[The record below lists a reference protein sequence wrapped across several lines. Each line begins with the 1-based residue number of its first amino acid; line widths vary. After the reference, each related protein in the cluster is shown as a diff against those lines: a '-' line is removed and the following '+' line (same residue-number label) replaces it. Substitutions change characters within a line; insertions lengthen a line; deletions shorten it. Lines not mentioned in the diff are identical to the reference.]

1 MPSLDVAE
9 SALKPGCDDWE
20 CGSNSPVID
29 LAKFYKLWENGKP
42 NPEGFKITG
51 VSYAGSNTAYSIDVV
66 DAELLIRYKRT
77 GAILARGYNVA
88 GAVIH
93 IQGPDLTHYALR
105 VLSVGK
111 HEFSA
116 RPYTYFGSPPMTWT
130 YDLRWFF
137 PDIEPEY
144 PTGGQPM
151 YPVCGENVEQDG
163 MTDFSAV
170 LVDDENISR
179 EKLRVYPVDTNDPAQ
194 VGSFLIGCAGHAIAK
209 QHLTGH
215 TKAASHYLLW
225 TTTINQR
232 TANLKMLTGDY
243 CGNGNPFTVAGEK
256 IKWQDEWGYY
266 NTVNDS
272 SVIPMQRVLEARWD
286 ENGAT
291 CLNTPRVNYKQNPT
305 AAALYPLPTGVTADM
320 AAYCTGNFPVPPP
333 CSGTYNDMQGAHV
346 ISVNWKYMIIP
357 L

>member
-9 SALKPGCDDWE
+9 SAIMPGCDDWE
-20 CGSNSPVID
+20 CGGNSPVID
-29 LAKFYKLWENGKP
+29 AAKFYKLWENGKP
-42 NPEGFKITG
+42 NPEGFRIAGIT
-51 VSYAGSNTAYSIDVV
+51 YANSDTAYSIDVV

-77 GAILARGYNVA
+77 GAIIARGYNVA
-88 GAVIH
+88 GAEIR
-93 IQGPDLTHYALR
+93 IQGPNNTPYVLTVEA
-105 VLSVGK
+105 VSK

-130 YDLRWFF
+130 YRLSWLD
-137 PDIEPEY
+137 
-144 PTGGQPM
+144 PTAEVPPGTHPVT
-151 YPVCGENVEQDG
+151 YPVCGENPDG
-163 MTDFSAV
+163 EGMPNLWAV
-170 LVDDENISR
+170 LVDDENISK
-179 EKLRVYPVDTNDPAQ
+179 EKLRVYSVDTSDPAQ
-194 VGSFLIGCAGHAIAK
+194 AGSFLIGCAGHAIAK

-232 TANLKMLTGDY
+232 TANLKMITGDY
-243 CGNGNPFTVAGEK
+243 CGNGKPFTVAGEK

-291 CLNTPRVNYKQNPT
+291 CLNTPRVNYKPNDT
-305 AAALYPLPTGVTADM
+305 ALALYPPPTGVTNDM
-320 AAYCTGNFPVPPP
+320 AAWCTGSFPVPPP

-346 ISVNWKYMIIP
+346 ISVNWKYMIIS